1 MPVKYIFTESA
12 PSQTTYFRS
21 GRGGAGNTFRTSS
34 ALPSTATSTASSS
47 STTTATTT
55 TAAQPRHLPNQRFFS
70 GIGGAGNVHQANELQ
85 SALLESLETSPPL
98 GNPERGH
105 VGRGGAGN
113 VYGSSG
119 GRRKTSDA
127 GSSVSSAGSVA
138 SSVSEKAKAWASR
151 VGGAFAARK

>member
-47 STTTATTT
+47 TATTSTTTT
-55 TAAQPRHLPNQRFFS
+55 QPRHLPNQRFFS

-119 GRRKTSDA
+119 GGRRKTSDA

-151 VGGAFAARK
+151 VGGAFARK